1 MRLGKNEA
9 LYQYLSQKHPE
20 LVEDDFFKPDIQAVV
35 SVPQK
40 APEGAIYRTE
50 SPWVINLITSKVL
63 KD

>member
-9 LYQYLSQKHPE
+9 LYQYLAQNHPE

-40 APEGAIYRTE
+40 APKEQFIEQKVQWIY
-50 SPWVINLITSKVL
+50 
-63 KD
+63 